1 MSSSNQ
7 SGDKGPLAPRADSK
21 QARKQEARKTAT
33 LDKMSLREFLKESEA
48 PRESRKDGD
57 KKDGGGE

>member
-7 SGDKGPLAPRADSK
+7 SSDKALAPRADSK
-21 QARKQEARKTAT
+21 QAKKQAARKTTT

-48 PRESRKDGD
+48 PREGRKDGD
-57 KKDGGGE
+57 KKNGGGE

>member
-1 MSSSNQ
+1 M
-7 SGDKGPLAPRADSK
+7 
-21 QARKQEARKTAT
+21 
-33 LDKMSLREFLKESEA
+33 DKMSLREFLKESEA